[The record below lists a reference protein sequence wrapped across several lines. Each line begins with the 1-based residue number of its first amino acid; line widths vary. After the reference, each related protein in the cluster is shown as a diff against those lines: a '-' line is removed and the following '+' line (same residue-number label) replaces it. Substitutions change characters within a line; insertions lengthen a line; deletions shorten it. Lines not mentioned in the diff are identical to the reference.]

1 MEQQRADALHS
12 HETTHTR
19 NHVCVC
25 VRARVCM
32 HGSKAVLVPACTLTD
47 QVILGIHHV
56 TEQLTLR
63 ASWELRLESES
74 FTGQHGSRKTGLLAP

>member
-1 MEQQRADALHS
+1 MTIQL
-12 HETTHTR
+12 TR
-19 NHVCVC
+19 PSTDPTIFSTQI
-25 VRARVCM
+25 
-32 HGSKAVLVPACTLTD
+32 HGAVLVPACTLTD

>member
-1 MEQQRADALHS
+1 MHVSKDVYDTHAPSVRGDGPMEQQRADALHS
-12 HETTHTR
+12 HETTHIR

-47 QVILGIHHV
+47 QAILGIHLDPH
-56 TEQLTLR
+56 TR
-63 ASWELRLESES
+63 YYIDR
-74 FTGQHGSRKTGLLAP
+74 

>member
-1 MEQQRADALHS
+1 MHVSKDVYDTHAPCVRGDRPMEQERADALHS

-19 NHVCVC
+19 NRVCVC

-47 QVILGIHHV
+47 QVILRIHPDPHKI
-56 TEQLTLR
+56 LYIYI
-63 ASWELRLESES
+63 
-74 FTGQHGSRKTGLLAP
+74 